1 LTAAR
6 PGQTLGGVSGYG
18 QFCPVAL
25 GAEVLASRWTPL
37 IVRELLNGSIR
48 FSELQRGLPR
58 ISRNLLVQRLA
69 TLEQAGVVE
78 TRPRAA
84 GRGREY
90 RLTAAGE
97 DLRPVVEALGTWGY
111 KWASHTLTPDCL
123 DPGLLLWFIRRR
135 IHTEHLPPRRQ
146 VVRFDFQDAPRR
158 LYWLV
163 IDRPEIDVCAIDPGF
178 DVDVRVEA
186 TLVALT
192 EVYLGRTT
200 MRDAL
205 HSGQVR
211 VAGPRAVCDA
221 FPRWFGLSPFAPAA
235 VAA

>member
-1 LTAAR
+1 MA
-6 PGQTLGGVSGYG
+6 GYG

-25 GAEVLASRWTPL
+25 GAEVLATRWTPL

-69 TLEQAGVVE
+69 TLEQVGIIE
-78 TRPRAA
+78 SRPRAA

-90 RLTAAGE
+90 RLTEAGE
-97 DLRPVVEALGTWGY
+97 DLSPVIEALGTWGY

-135 IHTEHLPPRRQ
+135 VLHQHLPAERH
-146 VVRFDFQDAPRR
+146 VVRFDFHDARRR

-163 IDRPEIDVCAIDPGF
+163 LEPSADADVCAIDPGF
-178 DVDVRVEA
+178 DVDLRVDA
-186 TLVALT
+186 TLETLT
-192 EVYLGRTT
+192 EVYLGHTSLREAI
-200 MRDAL
+200 R
-205 HSGQVR
+205 VR
-211 VAGPRAVCDA
+211 RVSLAGSREACDA
-221 FPRWFGLSPFAPAA
+221 FPRWFGASPFAHLSAA
-235 VAA
+235 

>member
-1 LTAAR
+1 
-6 PGQTLGGVSGYG
+6 VSGYG

-25 GAEVLASRWTPL
+25 GAEVLATRWTPL

-69 TLEQAGVVE
+69 MLEQAGVVE
-78 TRPRAA
+78 SRPRAA

-97 DLRPVVEALGTWGY
+97 DLRPVVEALGVWGY

-123 DPGLLLWFIRRR
+123 DPGLLLWFVRRR
-135 IHTEHLPPRRQ
+135 VRAEHVPAQRQ
-146 VVRFDFQDAPRR
+146 VVRFDFRDAPRR

-163 IDRPEIDVCAIDPGF
+163 LEPDDVDVCSIDPGF
-178 DVDVRVEA
+178 DVDLRVEA
-186 TLVALT
+186 TLEALT
-192 EVYLGRTT
+192 EVYLGRLTLREA
-200 MRDAL
+200 MR
-205 HSGQVR
+205 SGRVR
-211 VAGPRAVCDA
+211 LTGARGVCDA
-221 FPRWFGLSPFAPAA
+221 FPRWFGLSHFAPAS
-235 VAA
+235 AAA

>member
-1 LTAAR
+1 
-6 PGQTLGGVSGYG
+6 VSSYG

-25 GAEVLASRWTPL
+25 GAEVLAARWTPL

-69 TLEQAGVVE
+69 TLEHAGIVE
-78 TRPRAA
+78 SRPRAA

-97 DLRPVVEALGTWGY
+97 DLRPVIEAIGAWGY
-111 KWASHTLTPDCL
+111 KWAAQAVSPDCL
-123 DPGLLLWFIRRR
+123 DPGLLLWFIHRRVR
-135 IHTEHLPPRRQ
+135 TEQLPAERH
-146 VVRFDFQDAPRR
+146 VVRFDFHDARRR

-163 IDRPEIDVCAIDPGF
+163 LQPSDIDVCTIDPGF
-178 DVDVRVEA
+178 DVDLQVEA
-186 TLVALT
+186 TVQALT

-200 MRDAL
+200 LRAAMAAQR
-205 HSGQVR
+205 VR
-211 VAGPRAVCDA
+211 LAGRREAREA
-221 FPRWFGLSPFAPAA
+221 FPRWFGASPFAPPHIAR
-235 VAA
+235 VA